1 MGVQTQ
7 HNSLIL
13 NSCEGVLFA
22 VNLRVV
28 VSNVGTKYKCDH
40 NEQDHKLFCG
50 VCGNGYPNH
59 PQGRIIHS

>member
-1 MGVQTQ
+1 MGAQTQ
-7 HNSLIL
+7 DNSLIL

-40 NEQDHKLFCG
+40 NEQDH
-50 VCGNGYPNH
+50 
-59 PQGRIIHS
+59 

>member
-7 HNSLIL
+7 DNSLIL

-28 VSNVGTKYKCDH
+28 VSNVGTEYKCDH